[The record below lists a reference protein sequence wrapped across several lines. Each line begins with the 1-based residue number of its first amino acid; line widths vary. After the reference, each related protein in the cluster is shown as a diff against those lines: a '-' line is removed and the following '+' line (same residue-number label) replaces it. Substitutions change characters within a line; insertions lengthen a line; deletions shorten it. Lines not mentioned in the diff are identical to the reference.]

1 MTQFD
6 GCKQF
11 NHLTS
16 KFIIDNN
23 YFLEDFHQFINFI
36 SS

>member
-16 KFIIDNN
+16 KFIIDN